1 MADPEFLAEA
11 KQRGLEVNPVSGAAI
26 DKLVGELYETPAD
39 VIAEVRAVISE
50 GAR

>member
-11 KQRGLEVNPVSGAAI
+11 KQRGLEVNPVGGAAI
-26 DKLVGELYETPAD
+26 DKLVGEPYQTPSD
-39 VIAEVRAVISE
+39 IVAEVRAAISE